1 MRSNPHNTFF
11 FNAAIKPK
19 NNAGGFME
27 YSTGDI
33 VKFKLESGEIQEG
46 DVQFIERSRNED
58 ILYISSFNRWD
69 RVPENRIIARVCKR
83 IQSNIEQESAR
94 YRSR

>member
-1 MRSNPHNTFF
+1 
-11 FNAAIKPK
+11 
-19 NNAGGFME
+19 ME

-46 DVQFIERSRNED
+46 DVQFIERSRSED

-69 RVPENRIIARVCKR
+69 RVPENRIISTISKKNESVPMKNGTSPGFVKR
-83 IQSNIEQESAR
+83 LWKYHETERADTQILSEMQQT
-94 YRSR
+94 

>member
-1 MRSNPHNTFF
+1 M
-11 FNAAIKPK
+11 K
-19 NNAGGFME
+19 NSDSME

-46 DVQFIERSRNED
+46 DVRFIERSRNED

-69 RVPENRIIARVCKR
+69 RVPENRIIAICKG
-83 IQSNIEQESAR
+83 IQSNEKQDSAR
-94 YRSR
+94 LRTGVDNKR